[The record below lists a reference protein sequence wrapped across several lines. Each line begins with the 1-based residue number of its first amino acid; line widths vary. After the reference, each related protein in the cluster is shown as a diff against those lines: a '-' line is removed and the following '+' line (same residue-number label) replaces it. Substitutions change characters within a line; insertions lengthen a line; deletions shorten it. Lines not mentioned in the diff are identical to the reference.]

1 MLRLLLARHGQT
13 DWNIAGRYQGQ
24 SDIPLNQTG
33 CDQAEALAKR
43 LSAETIHAVY
53 SSDLS
58 RAKDTAQA
66 IANFHQLRVH
76 TDSRWREL
84 NFGEWEGMTY
94 QEMSAHSPAL
104 FETWMM
110 NPRHTPTPNGETL
123 DELSKRVTSA
133 FDDIKSKHKEET
145 VLVVSHSGALQAL
158 LANLLGVDLNR
169 YWQFKISQAS
179 LSELAV
185 YQDSVVLNLLN
196 DASHLNSG
204 ALQTAVGGLPSKN
217 KETP

>member
-1 MLRLLLARHGQT
+1 MKLLLARHGQT

-24 SDIPLNQTG
+24 SDIPLNQVG
-33 CDQAEALAKR
+33 CLQAAALAKR

-66 IANFHQLRVH
+66 IANVHQLKVQ
-76 TDSRWREL
+76 TDWRWREL

-94 QEMSAHSPAL
+94 KEMAAHSPSL
-104 FETWMM
+104 FEEWMI
-110 NPRHTPTPNGETL
+110 NPRHTSTPNGETL
-123 DELSKRVTSA
+123 DELSKRVACA
-133 FDDIKSKHKEET
+133 FDEVKNKHKDQT

-158 LANLLGVDLNR
+158 LTNLLGIDLNR
-169 YWQFKISQAS
+169 YWRLKISQAS

-185 YQDSVVLNLLN
+185 YEDGVVLNSLN
-196 DASHLNSG
+196 NVSHL
-204 ALQTAVGGLPSKN
+204 
-217 KETP
+217 

>member
-1 MLRLLLARHGQT
+1 MKLLLVRHGQT

-24 SDIPLNQTG
+24 SDIPLNATG
-33 CDQAEALAKR
+33 CEQAKRLAKR
-43 LSAETIHAVY
+43 LSTETIYAVY

-66 IANFHQLRVH
+66 IANVHQLKVQ

-104 FETWMM
+104 FEAWMM

-123 DELSKRVTSA
+123 DELSKRASSA
-133 FDDIKSKHKEET
+133 FDEIKNKHKDQT

-158 LANLLGVDLNR
+158 LATLLGIDLNR
-169 YWQFKISQAS
+169 YWRLKVSQAS

-185 YQDSVVLNLLN
+185 YEDSVVLNLLN
-196 DASHLNSG
+196 DVSHL
-204 ALQTAVGGLPSKN
+204 
-217 KETP
+217 